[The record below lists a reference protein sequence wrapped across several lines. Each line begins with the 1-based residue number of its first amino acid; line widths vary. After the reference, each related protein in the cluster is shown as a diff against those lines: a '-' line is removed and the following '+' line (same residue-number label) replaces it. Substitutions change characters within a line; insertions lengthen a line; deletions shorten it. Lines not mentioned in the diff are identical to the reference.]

1 MNTGPKPRFFP
12 LALQSGSYENRQAG
26 RERKGV
32 GKVFMSAQVLN
43 LDLVSATVSQLK
55 VFNLSCGLSDIN

>member
-55 VFNLSCGLSDIN
+55 V